1 MDFTSVERN
10 YLDTHSYKI
19 EQLWECAKNKP
30 IINLPISAF
39 NNSLSSKYWDDKE
52 GNDISPYEV
61 LANPKKAPYHIEA
74 INKADLNYPLIV
86 SESNLDVLDGLH
98 RLCRSILLQKT
109 NIDVQKI
116 SVSDLKKCIGVVQ
129 MQRSKSKSLTDGKKK
144 IKTSKK
150 KIKTSK
156 KKIKTKN
163 KIISLKNKKNKF
175 LIGVLNR

>member
-1 MDFTSVERN
+1 MDFTSDERN

-74 INKADLNYPLIV
+74 INKADLNYRNFSIQNFAND
-86 SESNLDVLDGLH
+86 EHYIH
-98 RLCRSILLQKT
+98 REHGS
-109 NIDVQKI
+109 
-116 SVSDLKKCIGVVQ
+116 
-129 MQRSKSKSLTDGKKK
+129 
-144 IKTSKK
+144 
-150 KIKTSK
+150 
-156 KKIKTKN
+156 TK
-163 KIISLKNKKNKF
+163 
-175 LIGVLNR
+175 